1 MLLDTGLEAAAFAWD
16 ALGALGASADAFA
29 VEKRELK
36 GSTFFRFRNSW
47 GNLALVGSGAVI
59 KRH

>member
-36 GSTFFRFRNSW
+36 GSTF
-47 GNLALVGSGAVI
+47 LGSAIAGVI
-59 KRH
+59 LPWSVVELL